1 MNARTRMTPAARGRA
16 LVLLALGLAPVAGS
30 AQEAAD
36 ETVREGRALFESQQC
51 WQCHGYEGQGGVA
64 GVRIAPTLYP
74 FEAFAR
80 LVRHTNLMPAYSP
93 NVLSD
98 DQLRLIF
105 AYVSSIP
112 EPPPLEEIPELNFD

>member
-1 MNARTRMTPAARGRA
+1 MNARPGMTPAAFGRA